1 MVFRIAVIL
10 IAVVFGWTYVSRSG
24 DRDRMDERRAL
35 DHRAAELVGRAIA
48 PGSAIA
54 CLEATNTETVEGSCE
69 RAVFA
74 SPETVAAATAYM
86 AARLSLLA
94 DASEFTARRDQSYEA
109 QIAGLRRT
117 VAADRYGLSSQVLA
131 TRDGCTTDACDAFS
145 LVYDDKKLRAN
156 MKDRLFD
163 ITVARYA
170 ANWPTRGRPLASGGP
185 TSMAPAPSIA
195 FPAAQSLP
203 PVIGAEPAAPI
214 RAIRAERRDRIPHPC
229 RRPIRR
235 RLPPP
240 SGRRLRRLRRPPR
253 RTRRRRRCRSIR
265 QPSNKPQQPRC
276 LSRRLALR
284 LAHVHLGPDRQSR
297 RNRRPHHA
305 YRTTPRLAGD
315 RGPFGSGCRR
325 AACAARRRGASDRA
339 AAGARK
345 LSGGREADRGRAA
358 QRRAVHSSG
367 LRLSFRERTVRGGL
381 RGRRESCSSARRRP
395 RSAPWG

>member
-1 MVFRIAVIL
+1 MSLDWLPGLDLSNGTFTLPLWAVGVALALFVALIVIAVLRAGLTELGSMIFRVAVIL
-10 IAVVFGWTYVSRSG
+10 IAVVFGWTYIARSG

-35 DHRAAELVGRAIA
+35 DHRAAELVGRAIV

-94 DASEFTARRDQSYEA
+94 DASEFTARRDQSYES

-131 TRDGCTTDACDAFS
+131 TRDGCTADACDAFS

-170 ANWPTRGRPLASGGP
+170 ANWPSRGRPLASGGP
-185 TSMAPAPSIA
+185 TSMAPSPNVA

-203 PVIGAEPAAPI
+203 PVISADPASPPPAASSGQSATQDPASVPPTNSAPASATKRSPPPAAPK
-214 RAIRAERRDRIPHPC
+214 AAAKNAA
-229 RRPIRR
+229 
-235 RLPPP
+235 PPP
-240 SGRRLRRLRRPPR
+240 MPLNP
-253 RTRRRRRCRSIR
+253 TAK
-265 QPSNKPQQPRC
+265 Q
-276 LSRRLALR
+276 
-284 LAHVHLGPDRQSR
+284 
-297 RNRRPHHA
+297 
-305 YRTTPRLAGD
+305 
-315 RGPFGSGCRR
+315 
-325 AACAARRRGASDRA
+325 
-339 AAGARK
+339 
-345 LSGGREADRGRAA
+345 
-358 QRRAVHSSG
+358 
-367 LRLSFRERTVRGGL
+367 
-381 RGRRESCSSARRRP
+381 
-395 RSAPWG
+395 

>member
-1 MVFRIAVIL
+1 MSLDWLPGLDLSNGTFTLPLWAVGVALALLVALIVIAVLRAGLTELGSMVFRIAVIL
-10 IAVVFGWTYVSRSG
+10 IAVVFGWTYIARSG

-69 RAVFA
+69 RALFA

-94 DASEFTARRDQSYEA
+94 DASEFTARRDQSYES

-131 TRDGCTTDACDAFS
+131 TRDGCTTDSCDAFS

-156 MKDRLFD
+156 MKDRLFE

-185 TSMAPAPSIA
+185 AGTAPAPSVA

-203 PVIGAEPAAPI
+203 PVISAEPAPPTAPSGQSSVQ
-214 RAIRAERRDRIPHPC
+214 D
-229 RRPIRR
+229 
-235 RLPPP
+235 PPP
-240 SGRRLRRLRRPPR
+240 VPP
-253 RTRRRRRCRSIR
+253 TNSAPASATKRS
-265 QPSNKPQQPRC
+265 PPP
-276 LSRRLALR
+276 
-284 LAHVHLGPDRQSR
+284 
-297 RNRRPHHA
+297 
-305 YRTTPRLAGD
+305 
-315 RGPFGSGCRR
+315 
-325 AACAARRRGASDRA
+325 AAPKA
-339 AAGARK
+339 AAK
-345 LSGGREADRGRAA
+345 NAA
-358 QRRAVHSSG
+358 PPPMSLNPTAKQ
-367 LRLSFRERTVRGGL
+367 
-381 RGRRESCSSARRRP
+381 
-395 RSAPWG
+395 

>member
-1 MVFRIAVIL
+1 MSLDWLPGLDLSNGTFTLPLWAVGVALALLVALIVIAVVRTGLTELGNMVFRIAVIL

-203 PVIGAEPAAPI
+203 PVIGAETAAPSGPSGQSAVQDSASVPPTNSAPASATKRPPPPAAPK
-214 RAIRAERRDRIPHPC
+214 AAAKNAA
-229 RRPIRR
+229 
-235 RLPPP
+235 PPP
-240 SGRRLRRLRRPPR
+240 MPLNP
-253 RTRRRRRCRSIR
+253 TAK
-265 QPSNKPQQPRC
+265 Q
-276 LSRRLALR
+276 
-284 LAHVHLGPDRQSR
+284 
-297 RNRRPHHA
+297 
-305 YRTTPRLAGD
+305 
-315 RGPFGSGCRR
+315 
-325 AACAARRRGASDRA
+325 
-339 AAGARK
+339 
-345 LSGGREADRGRAA
+345 
-358 QRRAVHSSG
+358 
-367 LRLSFRERTVRGGL
+367 
-381 RGRRESCSSARRRP
+381 
-395 RSAPWG
+395 

>member
-1 MVFRIAVIL
+1 MSLDWLPGLDLSNGTFTLPLWAVGVALALLVALIVIAVVRSGLTELGNMVFRIAMIL
-10 IAVVFGWTYVSRSG
+10 IAVVFGWTYIARSG

-35 DHRAAELVGRAIA
+35 DHRAAELVGRAIV

-94 DASEFTARRDQSYEA
+94 DASEFKDRHDQSYES

-131 TRDGCTTDACDAFS
+131 TRDGCTADACDAFS

-170 ANWPTRGRPLASGGP
+170 ANWPSRGRPLASGGP
-185 TSMAPAPSIA
+185 TSMAPGPNVA

-203 PVIGAEPAAPI
+203 PVISAEPAAPPSSAPSGQSAVQDPASVPPTNSAPASATK
-214 RAIRAERRDRIPHPC
+214 R
-229 RRPIRR
+229 
-235 RLPPP
+235 PPP
-240 SGRRLRRLRRPPR
+240 P
-253 RTRRRRRCRSIR
+253 
-265 QPSNKPQQPRC
+265 
-276 LSRRLALR
+276 
-284 LAHVHLGPDRQSR
+284 
-297 RNRRPHHA
+297 
-305 YRTTPRLAGD
+305 
-315 RGPFGSGCRR
+315 
-325 AACAARRRGASDRA
+325 AAPKA
-339 AAGARK
+339 
-345 LSGGREADRGRAA
+345 
-358 QRRAVHSSG
+358 
-367 LRLSFRERTVRGGL
+367 
-381 RGRRESCSSARRRP
+381 
-395 RSAPWG
+395 